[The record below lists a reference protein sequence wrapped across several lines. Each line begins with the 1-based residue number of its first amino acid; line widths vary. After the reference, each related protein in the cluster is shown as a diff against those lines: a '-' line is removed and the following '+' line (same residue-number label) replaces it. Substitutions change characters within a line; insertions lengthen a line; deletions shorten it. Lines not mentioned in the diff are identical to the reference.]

1 MGPIADGTGRCPANV
16 RDDGC
21 LDIRRRWRS
30 SVGGE
35 EMLGDGLG
43 DLASSGGFGVFPL
56 SKYWPGPGKVGTGDN
71 LS

>member
-1 MGPIADGTGRCPANV
+1 
-16 RDDGC
+16 
-21 LDIRRRWRS
+21 
-30 SVGGE
+30 
-35 EMLGDGLG
+35 MLGDGLG